1 MKIRVPSDTWAG
13 SEVHPAR
20 SRTSPLAPSRVRVRP
35 ATMPFYLTDTE
46 WIMTVVAAIYLFECA
61 CWVRRDTLC
70 LSTFFRRF
78 RALHSPPFMGNERMK
93 LVIGNPS
100 PLARSFLCEAWPIAV
115 SPEGICFPEG
125 MWRDS
130 NGTSGR
136 YIAFDDICRAV
147 SAVEKRV
154 VINDGPIADC
164 SSEAQAR
171 QLAAMLGDIGAA
183 SPADRGKLIGE
194 HLDRWTD
201 NAAAAER
208 FVELKDLVATLRS
221 SGFTLFVMAFVIGP
235 ALYFAPLRLAWP
247 AVTLY
252 FVFLVTV
259 WMLAA
264 WDYSVCRKK
273 LLGESFSQ
281 RFRHVGMLLLSPAG
295 AMRSSEVLLRNGL
308 AAYHPLAVAAAL
320 CTKDRLAELAR
331 PILLAVEHP
340 KPGELPG
347 EPEARRVDEWHR
359 KKLLKR
365 LIALVRRAE
374 IDLEELLRPPEPLYD
389 SHSYCPRCR
398 NQYVLAEGSCTDC
411 GGLPLVAYAEMSK
424 PAKASHDAV

>member
-1 MKIRVPSDTWAG
+1 
-13 SEVHPAR
+13 
-20 SRTSPLAPSRVRVRP
+20 
-35 ATMPFYLTDTE
+35 MPFFLTDTE
-46 WIMTVVAAIYLFECA
+46 WIMVVVAAIYLFECA
-61 CWVRRDTLC
+61 SWVRRDTLC
-70 LSTFFRRF
+70 LSTFFGRF
-78 RALHSPPFMGNERMK
+78 RALHSPPFMGNDRMK

-100 PLARSFLCEAWPIAV
+100 PLARSFLCEAWPIAM
-115 SPEGICFPEG
+115 SPEGICIAEG
-125 MWRDS
+125 VWFDSSGASDRDA
-130 NGTSGR
+130 
-136 YIAFDDICRAV
+136 IAFDKMCGAILAADKEVRNGESTIAV
-147 SAVEKRV
+147 CA
-154 VINDGPIADC
+154 
-164 SSEAQAR
+164 SEEQAR
-171 QLAAMLGDIGAA
+171 QLAAIIGEIAAA
-183 SPADRGKLIGE
+183 SPVDRGKLIGE

-208 FVELKDLVATLRS
+208 FVELKHLVATLRS

-235 ALYFAPLRLAWP
+235 ALYFGPLRLTWP
-247 AVTLY
+247 GVTLY
-252 FVFLVTV
+252 FVFLVMV

-295 AMRSSEVLLRNGL
+295 AMRSSEVLLRSGL

-320 CTKDRLAELAR
+320 CTKDRLAALAR

-340 KPGELPG
+340 KPGELPS
-347 EPEARRVDEWHR
+347 EPAARRVDEWFR

-374 IDLEELLRPPEPLYD
+374 INFEELLRPPEPFYD

-398 NQYVLAEGSCTDC
+398 SQYVLTEGSCTDC
-411 GGLPLVAYAEMSK
+411 GGLDLVAYADNSK
-424 PAKASHDAV
+424 PAEASHDAV